1 MSIKQRLILSNVG
14 MIIIPLISFFI
25 IEILLGYVMFVA
37 MKSDLDGDHMQ
48 WFIGM
53 RFVAMLIVLAV
64 TNGVLTYYVSKSIIK
79 PISALSKAAAQIS
92 DGNLEQSAVVETSS
106 RDELAELARSFEQM
120 RVSLLEAEERQTQYE
135 QNRQELIASISHD
148 LKTPL
153 TSIRGYVK
161 GIQDGVANNED
172 KLKRYLN
179 TIEQT
184 AERMDRLIDELFL
197 YSKLDLQ
204 RQPFHFER
212 VGLIFFFYDC
222 IEELSYRYHLY
233 GEAGKI
239 ELYADKAIHDI
250 ALADRD
256 QLRRA
261 IVNLIDNSIKYC
273 DKDYKQIEIYVT
285 EQPLELQVEIR
296 DNGQGIEEQQLSR
309 VFDSFYRADASR
321 SSEAG
326 GSGLGLSIVKKIIEA
341 HGGRVWVESRLQEG
355 SSFFFTLRKEN
366 SSEDDIDYR
375 G

>member
-14 MIIIPLISFFI
+14 MIIIPLIAFFV
-25 IEILLGYVMFVA
+25 IEIILGYVMFVA
-37 MKSDLDGDHMQ
+37 MKGDLDGDHMQ

-64 TNGVLTYYVSKSIIK
+64 TNGILTYYVSKSIIR
-79 PISALSKAAAQIS
+79 PIRALSKAAAQIS

-106 RDELAELARSFEQM
+106 RDELGELARSFEQM
-120 RVSLLEAEERQTQYE
+120 RLSLLEAEKRQAQYE

-184 AERMDRLIDELFL
+184 ADRMDRLIDELFL

-239 ELYADKAIHDI
+239 ELFADKAIHDI
-250 ALADRD
+250 AIADRD

-261 IVNLIDNSIKYC
+261 VINLIDNSIKYC
-273 DKDYKQIEIYVT
+273 DKDYIQIEIYVT

-296 DNGQGIEEQQLSR
+296 DNGQGIEEHQLSR

-326 GSGLGLSIVKKIIEA
+326 GSGLGLSIVKKIVEA
-341 HGGRVWVESRLQEG
+341 HGGTVWVESRVHEG
-355 SSFFFTLRKEN
+355 SSFSLR
-366 SSEDDIDYR
+366 
-375 G
+375 